1 MKYKNMSVGWNNDSV
16 SMTRVCSKCEHE
28 VRDDDLYCSHCGK
41 KFKQLAK
48 FVSKEHILKII
59 DGKTMDPP
67 KKEILTIVGDINLGS
82 DSISTKERDDVAFMP
97 TCIDGR
103 VNSDG
108 CPHLSADG
116 YCTRTVLTSYP
127 PKYEKC
133 RFCHLDCPQYKFCN
147 DVEIPVSRTATTAT
161 NAGTTDIDK
170 KSLDDFLVY

>member
-1 MKYKNMSVGWNNDSV
+1 MN
-16 SMTRVCSKCEHE
+16 
-28 VRDDDLYCSHCGK
+28 
-41 KFKQLAK
+41 
-48 FVSKEHILKII
+48 
-59 DGKTMDPP
+59 PP
-67 KKEILTIVGDINLGS
+67 KKEILTIVGDINQGS
-82 DSISTKERDDVAFMP
+82 DSISTTEGDDVAFMP

-133 RFCHLDCPQYKFCN
+133 RFCDLDYPQYYKFCK

-161 NAGTTDIDK
+161 NEKRSEGNGEFDQ
-170 KSLDDFLVY
+170 Y

>member
-28 VRDDDLYCSHCGK
+28 ITEGDIYCSHCGK
-41 KFKQLAK
+41 KLKQLAQ

-59 DGKTMDPP
+59 DGKTMNPP
-67 KKEILTIVGDINLGS
+67 KKEILTIVGDINPGS
-82 DSISTKERDDVAFMP
+82 DSISTTERDDVAFMP

-133 RFCHLDCPQYKFCN
+133 RFCHLDCPQYKFCK

-161 NAGTTDIDK
+161 NEKRPEDNGEFDQ
-170 KSLDDFLVY
+170 Y

>member
-1 MKYKNMSVGWNNDSV
+1 MSVGWNNDSV

-28 VRDDDLYCSHCGK
+28 VRDDDIYCSHCGK

-48 FVSKEHILKII
+48 FISKEHILKII
-59 DGKTMDPP
+59 DGKTMNPP
-67 KKEILTIVGDINLGS
+67 KKENLTIFGDINLGS
-82 DSISTKERDDVAFMP
+82 DSISISGQREDVAIMP

-108 CPHLSADG
+108 CHHLSADG

-127 PKYEKC
+127 PQYEKC
-133 RFCHLDCPQYKFCN
+133 RFCHIDCPQYKFCK

-170 KSLDDFLVY
+170 KSLDDFQEC

>member
-1 MKYKNMSVGWNNDSV
+1 MKYKNMSVGWNSDSV

-41 KFKQLAK
+41 KFKQLAH

-59 DGKTMDPP
+59 NGNTMNPP
-67 KKEILTIVGDINLGS
+67 KIVGIINPVLDLVTTTEREDDAEDIAG
-82 DSISTKERDDVAFMP
+82 MP

-108 CPHLSADG
+108 CPHKSADG
-116 YCTRTVLTSYP
+116 YCKRTVLTSYP
-127 PKYEKC
+127 PQYEKC
-133 RFCHLDCPQYKFCN
+133 RFCDLDCPQYKFCK

-161 NAGTTDIDK
+161 NEK
-170 KSLDDFLVY
+170 KPKGNGEF